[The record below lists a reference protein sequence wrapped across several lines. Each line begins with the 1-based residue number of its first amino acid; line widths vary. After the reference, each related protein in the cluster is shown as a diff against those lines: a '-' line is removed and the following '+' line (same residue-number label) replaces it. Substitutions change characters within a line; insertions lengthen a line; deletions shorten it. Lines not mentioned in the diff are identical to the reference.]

1 MLGQGTAAKYAHTI
15 DLTHTLTKMSYSWE
29 TASLEELVSEAV
41 ADMSG
46 NLVHW
51 RSARISS
58 EQEIVIFDIRFLPDK
73 LLVDMP
79 QIARRLLEIRS
90 RSTFLKSKCSL
101 FHVLSV

>member
-1 MLGQGTAAKYAHTI
+1 MLEQGTAAKYAHAI
-15 DLTHTLTKMSYSWE
+15 DLIHTLTKISYSWE
-29 TASLEELVSEAV
+29 IASFEVLVSEEVPDTSA
-41 ADMSG
+41 

-73 LLVDMP
+73 LLGGMP
-79 QIARRLLEIRS
+79 QIARRLLEICSCSIFLQS
-90 RSTFLKSKCSL
+90 RCSL